1 MKVAIVAVLAA
12 TATAT
17 AHADD
22 AIDPNAAE
30 AAGEANLETKAPR
43 AGVTM
48 AGALGGGIII
58 SRGKTATVG
67 TLDLR
72 LGHVANASTIVTVE
86 LIGGTYAHNPDMTSG
101 TRIDGQGNLLVG
113 AQVYIAPSVWL
124 RGAGGFGVHTTD
136 DGTGR
141 KTGAGIGGLG
151 GAGIDLV
158 RWHYAVLGIEGF
170 YSGTFAHGG
179 YVSLGGLALG
189 LSYY

>member
-1 MKVAIVAVLAA
+1 MKALVLVAVVFAA
-12 TATAT
+12 RAAY
-17 AHADD
+17 ADD
-22 AIDPNAAE
+22 AIDPSAAE
-30 AAGEANLETKAPR
+30 SASEANLETKAPR

-58 SRGKTATVG
+58 SKGKTATVP

-86 LIGGTYAHNPDMTSG
+86 LVGGTYAHQPSMTSG
-101 TRIDGQGNLLVG
+101 TVVDGEGNLLVG
-113 AQVYIAPSVWL
+113 GQVYIAPSVWL
-124 RGAGGFGVHTTD
+124 RAAGGFGVHTTD

-141 KTGAGIGGLG
+141 KTGAGISGLG

-158 RWHYAVLGIEGF
+158 RWHYAVLGVEGF
-170 YSGTFAHGG
+170 YSGTFARGG